1 MRRPLN
7 GGSVDRRPGAVAG
20 AGTPDVAVPPDVA
33 VSPGAAAPDGSGGPR
48 TGIVASGR
56 LAASKR
62 GERASVTAD
71 HGGPGEPPSAP
82 AGQRRALLR
91 LGVVVAVIVALA
103 IVAHQTALLIVV
115 SAIILMVMLH
125 ELGHFLT
132 AKWSH
137 MKVTEFFLGFGPRLW
152 SVRRGETEYGIKAIP
167 AGGYVKIV
175 GMSSLEE
182 VDPADEARTYR
193 QQPFHNRLM
202 VAVAGSFMHFL
213 TALLMLWGLLV
224 FIGVPRA
231 DAVSIV
237 GLAPVAHGVDPARA
251 AGLRAGDVIVQV
263 DGRPV
268 SSESALVQ
276 VIGSHAGRPV
286 RLTIER
292 GGKRRAVVVTPA
304 AVTVPATSGSGA
316 NGATVTKGRIGVQVG
331 QGPLATMGPLA
342 GVRVAGVDFG
352 RVVSS
357 SMSALGSTFSLHGLT
372 SFFSQLG
379 SSKRAAQAAQNGTR
393 PESIYGVVRTATQ
406 GAQAGPLYLI
416 EVLVSIDVFIGI
428 ANLFPMLPLDGGHVL
443 VAVYERLRSRRGRR
457 YVADVTKLMPV
468 AYAFVLFLLVF
479 VGSAVFLDITHPV
492 VNPFQ

>member
-1 MRRPLN
+1 M
-7 GGSVDRRPGAVAG
+7 VAALVVALFVIFG
-20 AGTPDVAVPPDVA
+20 AGD
-33 VSPGAAAPDGSGGPR
+33 
-48 TGIVASGR
+48 
-56 LAASKR
+56 
-62 GERASVTAD
+62 
-71 HGGPGEPPSAP
+71 
-82 AGQRRALLR
+82 LL
-91 LGVVVAVIVALA
+91 VVIAC
-103 IVAHQTALLIVV
+103 LIV
-115 SAIILMVMLH
+115 MVMVH
-125 ELGHFLT
+125 ELGHLLA
-132 AKWSH
+132 AKH
-137 MKVTEFFLGFGPRLW
+137 GGMKVTEYFLGFGPRLW
-152 SVRRGETEYGIKAIP
+152 SIRRGETEYGIKAIP

-193 QQPFHNRLM
+193 QQPFHNRLI

-213 TALLMLWGLLV
+213 TALLLLWGLLV
-224 FIGVPRA
+224 FIGTPRA
-231 DAVSIV
+231 DAVSVV
-237 GLAPVAHGVDPARA
+237 GLAPLAHGVDPARA

-268 SSESALVQ
+268 GSQSALVQ
-276 VIGSHAGRPV
+276 VIHTHAGQPV
-286 RLTIER
+286 RLTVER
-292 GGKRRAVVVTPA
+292 GGTRRAVVVTPA
-304 AVTVPATSGSGA
+304 AVTVPATSGSA
-316 NGATVTKGRIGVQVG
+316 ATGATTTEGMIGVQVG
-331 QGPLATMGPLA
+331 QGPLATMGLLA
-342 GVRVAGVDFG
+342 GARVAGVDFG

-379 SSKRAAQAAQNGTR
+379 SAKRAAQAAQNGTR